1 MSKLINNDNLNKLAK
16 ALDARHKTQLEKE
29 KSRAETRENELQN
42 EINKIKDSINSGGG
56 GSENYQFHYNEETE
70 EITISGLTISYDEES
85 ENLQIGGIN

>member
-16 ALDARHKTQLEKE
+16 ALDARHKAQIEEEKLRAEAREKE
-29 KSRAETRENELQN
+29 LD
-42 EINKIKDSINSGGG
+42 NKIKQLREDLNNSGG

>member
-16 ALDARHKTQLEKE
+16 ALDARHKTQLEEE
-29 KSRAETRENELQN
+29 KLRAEAREQELD
-42 EINKIKDSINSGGG
+42 NKIKQLREDLNNSGG

>member
-16 ALDARHKTQLEKE
+16 ALDARHKAQLEEE
-29 KSRAETRENELQN
+29 KLRAEARENELQN
-42 EINKIKDSINSGGG
+42 EINKIKDSINNGGG

>member
-16 ALDARHKTQLEKE
+16 ALDARHKTQLEEE
-29 KSRAETRENELQN
+29 KLRAEARENELQN
-42 EINKIKDSINSGGG
+42 EINKIKDSINNGGN

>member
-16 ALDARHKTQLEKE
+16 ALDARHKAQLEEE
-29 KSRAETRENELQN
+29 KLRAEAREDELQN
-42 EINKIKDSINSGGG
+42 EINKIKDSINSGGS

>member
-1 MSKLINNDNLNKLAK
+1 MSKLINNDNLSKLAK
-16 ALDARHKTQLEKE
+16 ALDARHKAQLEEE
-29 KSRAETRENELQN
+29 KLRAEARENELQN
-42 EINKIKDSINSGGG
+42 EINKIKDSINNGGS